1 MLIWED
7 RILMKPPLKDPCA
20 LSASIDIENWRN
32 VPSSARAGCAT
43 VRYLSLFV
51 VCLNYGIINRNH
63 SCTVEMTMKLVE
75 NSASLSKKQFS
86 L

>member
-1 MLIWED
+1 
-7 RILMKPPLKDPCA
+7 MKQTLKDPCA

-51 VCLNYGIINRNH
+51 VCLNYGIILIEITQVLNDGH
-63 SCTVEMTMKLVE
+63 EIVAS
-75 NSASLSKKQFS
+75 SASLSKKNLYELRNHQD
-86 L
+86 